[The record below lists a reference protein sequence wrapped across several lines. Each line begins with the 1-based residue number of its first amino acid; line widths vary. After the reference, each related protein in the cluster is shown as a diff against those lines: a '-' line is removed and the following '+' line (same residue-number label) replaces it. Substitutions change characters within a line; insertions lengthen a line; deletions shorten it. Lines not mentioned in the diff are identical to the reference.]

1 MPLSLAGVNRTGGLS
16 AHDGGRPSTE
26 SETPLD
32 NMNRRLSAQDASFL
46 YGERPEAPLHIGSI
60 AVFEGDVPYERVV
73 ENIAS
78 KIHLIP
84 RYQQRV
90 VPAPFNIG
98 HPTWEWDPEFD
109 IRQHVKQVR
118 IDPPGNDAQ
127 LMALSAK
134 LFEGMLDRNKP
145 LWEIY
150 MVEGLEGP
158 RSAMVSKVHHCLVD
172 GVSGIELLMIV
183 LDVSPTPAPPMP
195 APERD
200 PVPPIPPAPTR
211 LVDAIFDNMRAELD
225 RVSDYSKNT
234 VDAVVSGDSRVRT
247 AMRSLEAAQPYLST
261 PVARA
266 PFNKPL
272 ARNRIVACSEF
283 SFAEIRGIRASCGGT
298 VNDVVLT
305 VLSGALGRYL
315 ELHGEKTAD
324 RSMRILAP
332 VNVRREDERGALGN
346 RVSMLLIEVPVGVDD
361 PVERLKTI
369 TERTEMLK
377 RQNVAAGTD
386 IIGEF
391 LGGVPP
397 MLQSLVGILPPPRNN
412 LANLTCTNIPG
423 PMIPLYNVGHRML
436 AHYPLMPIAWEMGV
450 GCGVT
455 SYNHKLYFG
464 LIADP
469 NAAPD
474 VVRLKEFLDQAF
486 VELRSAAGVTR
497 LDLVQM
503 GESAPQSGS
512 GRRRRSPAGAANQA
526 LAADAS

>member
-1 MPLSLAGVNRTGGLS
+1 MSL
-16 AHDGGRPSTE
+16 E
-26 SETPLD
+26 

-60 AVFEGDVPYERVV
+60 AVFEGNVPYKRVV
-73 ENIAS
+73 ENIAA

-98 HPTWEWDPEFD
+98 HPTWEWEPEFD
-109 IRQHVKQVR
+109 IHQHVKRVR

-127 LMALSAK
+127 LMALAAK
-134 LFEGMLDRNKP
+134 LFEGMLNRNKP

-183 LDVSPTPAPPMP
+183 LDVSPSPPPPMP
-195 APERD
+195 APEPE
-200 PVPPIPPAPTR
+200 PVPAIPPAPTR
-211 LVDAIFDNMRAELD
+211 LVDAIFDNMTAELD
-225 RVSDYSKNT
+225 RISDYGRSA
-234 VDAVVSGDSRVRT
+234 VDAVVTGDSRIRT

-272 ARNRIVACSEF
+272 TRDRIVACSEY
-283 SFAEIRGIRASCGGT
+283 SFAEIRGIRAECGGT

-305 VLSGALGRYL
+305 VLAGALGRYL
-315 ELHGEKTAD
+315 ERHGEKTAE
-324 RSMRILAP
+324 RSMRVLAP

-346 RVSMLLIEVPVGVDD
+346 RVSMLLIEVPVGVQD
-361 PVERLKTI
+361 PVQRLRAI

-391 LGGVPP
+391 LSGVPP
-397 MLQSLVGILPPPRNN
+397 ILQSLVGILPPPRNN
-412 LANLTCTNIPG
+412 LANLVCTNIPG
-423 PMIPLYNVGHRML
+423 PMIPLYSVGHRL
-436 AHYPLMPIAWEMGV
+436 VAHYPLMPIAWEMGV

-455 SYNHKLYFG
+455 SYNQKLYFG

-474 VVRLKEFLDQAF
+474 VARLKEFLDQAF

-497 LDLVQM
+497 SDLVDL
-503 GESAPQSGS
+503 GEVAPASTG
-512 GRRRRSPAGAANQA
+512 GRKRHRPAPAASQA